1 MCLNTWL
8 PGGVVRDYGSF
19 GRGAIEMELSS
30 SRPAQ
35 LLSECPLLFDQLR
48 DRPRLLQI

>member
-8 PGGVVRDYGSF
+8 PGGAVRDCGPF
-19 GRGAIEMELSS
+19 GHGAIEMELSS

-35 LLSECPLLFDQLR
+35 LLSECSLLSDQLR
-48 DRPRLLQI
+48 DCPRLLQI